1 MVVEVRKHLPLFLT
15 DSDMVV
21 IPVHVTNQRKSWD
34 RYPINEAKLEYPL
47 AYCHYRRL
55 QDANLTEPGEPVLS
69 IGIESK
75 VICWLPL
82 ARDVRRHYKM
92 HWLIRG
98 LRRMNEMGL
107 HEKYSIAFPAIGVY
121 EEDKI
126 DPVNVYKSVKKYL
139 GNGTFP
145 VEFYI
150 DF

>member
-1 MVVEVRKHLPLFLT
+1 
-15 DSDMVV
+15 
-21 IPVHVTNQRKSWD
+21 VTNQRKSWD

-55 QDANLTEPGEPVLS
+55 QDANLTEAGEPVLS

-98 LRRMNEMGL
+98 LRRMNELGSSRKVL
-107 HEKYSIAFPAIGVY
+107 YSISPLSVCTKKT
-121 EEDKI
+121 KI
-126 DPVNVYKSVKKYL
+126 DPVIVYKSVKKYL
-139 GNGTFP
+139 GNGAFP
-145 VEFYI
+145 VEFFI

>member
-1 MVVEVRKHLPLFLT
+1 MLFRS
-15 DSDMVV
+15 SDMVV

-55 QDANLTEPGEPVLS
+55 QDANLTEAGEPVLS
-69 IGIESK
+69 IGVESK

-98 LRRMNEMGL
+98 LRRMNELGL
-107 HEKYSIAFPAIGVY
+107 HKKYSIAFPAIGVY

-126 DPVNVYKSVKKYL
+126 DPVIVYKSVKKYL

-145 VEFYI
+145 VEFFI